1 MNVLVACE
9 ESQRVTNEFRKFGHN
24 AYSCDLLE
32 CSGNHPEWH
41 IKKDVTLLLNGNCIF
56 NTVDGVEHEISGKW
70 DMIIAFPPCTYLTV
84 TGNRWY
90 NYKKYGDK
98 AIQRMLDRNAAIK
111 FFMTIANSDCDKIA
125 IENPVGI
132 MSTQWRKPDQII
144 QPYQYGDAYE
154 KRTCLWLK
162 GLPMLS
168 PTKIVEVPDR
178 IQFKSGKTMAKWY
191 VEAGNLSKEQ
201 RALVRSKT
209 FPGIAKAMATQWGS
223 EESIIDTIISDD
235 NIAYQTAKVTKTKH
249 SVLDVFDGCKR
260 LHYMTDD
267 CMKTVLNMEELF
279 SQMFGNTIRSKCK
292 MYSNSSY
299 GCQADR
305 QGNRC
310 GGKQWCKQ
318 TWKRYGA
325 IVNPEWHH
333 VSLATLA
340 NIDFDML
347 DEKRKLVFDINQ
359 ILKDGIRN
367 LYKCENHISFEVL
380 ERYVIRK
387 CDELIRHNRL
397 KAFWFSYIARQLD
410 EVRRNTIYLYTP
422 YITVHRNRW

>member
-1 MNVLVACE
+1 MKVLVACE
-9 ESQRVTNEFRKFGHN
+9 ESQRVTIELRKLGNE
-24 AYSCDLLE
+24 AYSCDLLD

-56 NTVDGVEHEISGKW
+56 STVDGVEHEISGKW

-84 TGNRWY
+84 TGNRWF
-90 NYKKYGDK
+90 NYEKYGDK
-98 AIQRMLDRNAAIK
+98 AIQRMLDRNDAIK
-111 FFMTIANSDCDKIA
+111 FFMRIANADCDRIA
-125 IENPVGI
+125 IENPVGV

-168 PTKIVEVPDR
+168 PTKIVETPDR

-209 FPGIAKAMATQWGS
+209 FPGIAKAMAEQWGN
-223 EESIIDTIISDD
+223 DC
-235 NIAYQTAKVTKTKH
+235 NYAKNLRKT
-249 SVLDVFDGCKR
+249 SFYG
-260 LHYMTDD
+260 
-267 CMKTVLNMEELF
+267 
-279 SQMFGNTIRSKCK
+279 MFGGFPTITEMYNNKCF
-292 MYSNSSY
+292 
-299 GCQADR
+299 CCPADR

-310 GGKQWCKQ
+310 GGEQWCKE
-318 TWKRYGA
+318 TWKRYEA
-325 IVNPEWHH
+325 ISNPEWHH

-347 DEKRKLVFDINQ
+347 DKKRQV
-359 ILKDGIRN
+359 
-367 LYKCENHISFEVL
+367 Y
-380 ERYVIRK
+380 
-387 CDELIRHNRL
+387 L
-397 KAFWFSYIARQLD
+397 KAHRELKRTLADLSKCKTGHTYEARARKFMRDMISQYYDNEISYAMRKYLDLQLSMSNVVNGVWSSYV
-410 EVRRNTIYLYTP
+410 EPATGLHESRRYSRPTLTY
-422 YITVHRNRW
+422 